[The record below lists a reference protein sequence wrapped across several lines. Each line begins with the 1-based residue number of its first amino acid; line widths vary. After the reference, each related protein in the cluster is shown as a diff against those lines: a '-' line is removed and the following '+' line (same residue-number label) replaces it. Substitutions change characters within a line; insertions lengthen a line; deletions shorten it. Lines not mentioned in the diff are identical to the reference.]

1 MDGWRIAAL
10 VCGALGTLL
19 LAISWFTNRK
29 YQRLMDTPQE
39 RWPEDDIDWAR
50 QIGWDAYLTQLRA
63 GRQNTK
69 WAGIILLVG
78 VPILLI
84 IRMS

>member
-19 LAISWFTNRK
+19 LISSRLTNRK

-39 RWPEDDIDWAR
+39 QWPEDDIDWAR
-50 QIGWDAYLTQLRA
+50 QIGWDAYLTQLRV

-69 WAGIILLVG
+69 WVGIILLVA
-78 VPILLI
+78 VPILLM
-84 IRMS
+84 IRIS